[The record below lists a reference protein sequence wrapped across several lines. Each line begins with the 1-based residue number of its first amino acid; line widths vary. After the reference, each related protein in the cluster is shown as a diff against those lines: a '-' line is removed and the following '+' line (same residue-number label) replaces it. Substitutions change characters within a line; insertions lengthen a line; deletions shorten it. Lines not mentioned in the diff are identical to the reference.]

1 MAEPVLKI
9 QHISKSFGGIKALT
23 DITTEVQP
31 GTIHSIIGPNGSGKT
46 TLINVITGF
55 YKPDTGT
62 IGFQGENIVAR
73 PPHLIA
79 HKGIGRTF
87 QNLRLFDSMTVA
99 ENIKTALSK
108 DLHENLATSMLGLPS
123 VKAQEKLANERA
135 LAAMEK
141 FGLTG
146 IARRNVS
153 TLPYGT
159 RRMVEIAR
167 ALCLDPK
174 ILILDEPVAGMNPSE
189 SAELMDDICRII
201 SEEQITIILIEH
213 DMKVVMQ
220 FSDEITVINH
230 GAVIARGLPTE
241 IQNDETVIEAY
252 LGHGKAGSAHPEEK
266 VVEHAE

>member
-1 MAEPVLKI
+1 MTEPILKI
-9 QHISKSFGGIKALT
+9 RNISKSFGGIQALT
-23 DITTEVQP
+23 DITTEIQP

-55 YKPDTGT
+55 YKPDKGN
-62 IGFQGENIVAR
+62 IDFQGENIVAR
-73 PPHLIA
+73 PPHIIA
-79 HKGIGRTF
+79 REGVGRTF

-108 DLHENLATSMLGLPS
+108 DLQENLAASMLGFPT
-123 VKAQEKLANERA
+123 VRAQEKLANERA
-135 LAAMEK
+135 MAAMEK

-167 ALCLDPK
+167 ALCLNPK
-174 ILILDEPVAGMNPSE
+174 ILILDEHVAGMNPSE
-189 SAELMDDICRII
+189 SAELMDDIRCIVS
-201 SEEQITIILIEH
+201 SEKITIILIEH

-220 FSDEITVINH
+220 FSNEITVINH
-230 GAVIARGLPTE
+230 GTVIARGLPAE
-241 IQNDETVIEAY
+241 IQNNETVIEAY
-252 LGHGKAGSAHPEEK
+252 LGHGKAGCAHPEEEVGK
-266 VVEHAE
+266 YGE